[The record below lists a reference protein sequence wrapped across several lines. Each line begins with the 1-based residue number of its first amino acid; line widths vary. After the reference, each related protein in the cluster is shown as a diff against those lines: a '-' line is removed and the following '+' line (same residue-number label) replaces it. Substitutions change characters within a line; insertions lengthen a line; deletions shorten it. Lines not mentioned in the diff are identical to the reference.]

1 MLNSIE
7 FIYLQ
12 WFFIMKVSISVLMIC
27 IPLALIAGCG
37 EKKQL
42 SAEEQWQTFCKTYEG
57 AAYNIMFDRQND
69 IPMEKSIE
77 HLNKSPAGQQRDML
91 IDLVKQAH
99 QVKKLDQQP
108 DKEKAMEAFKQG
120 KYQSCLNTSHLI

>member
-1 MLNSIE
+1 
-7 FIYLQ
+7 
-12 WFFIMKVSISVLMIC
+12 MKVSISSLMMC
-27 IPLALIAGCG
+27 IPLVLFTGCA

-42 SAEEQWQTFCKTYEG
+42 TPEEQWQVFCKSYEG

-69 IPMEKSIE
+69 ISMEKSIE
-77 HLNKSPAGQQRDML
+77 HLNKSPAGQQREML

-99 QVKKLDQQP
+99 QVEKLDQQV

-120 KYQSCLNTSHLI
+120 KYQSCLNTPH